1 MASRLRSFLVP
12 RVLIVARHFPPMGGA
27 GVHRTLASVRHL
39 GEHGFEPI
47 VVTGPARQAPRN
59 RWEPVD
65 EGLAQG
71 IPADVAVHRVA
82 TPEPDDLASRL
93 DRVLGRRSSLATWWI
108 EESVRL
114 GCEVGRDAD
123 VIITSCAPY
132 ETAFAG
138 ARIARTLGLPW
149 IADLEDPWALDEM
162 RIAPSRLHRAAD
174 RRAMGRALAT
184 ASAIV
189 MAAPEAAERVRR
201 AWPDLAARIPVTG
214 IPIGFEATAFPSA
227 RGEHDDIFRIVHT
240 GSLHTD
246 LGEHLRA
253 SSRRRAVLGGT
264 VRGLDILTRSHVFIS
279 EAIDQVLRSDPS
291 LAGRIELHLAGDM
304 TDRDLAV
311 AADRPYV
318 RVRGLLE
325 HAETV
330 ELMRSADLLFLP
342 MHDLPQGTRA
352 GLIPY
357 KTYEYLAA
365 RRPILAAVPD
375 GDVRDMLDP
384 VANVTVVRPADVDAM
399 ARAVRARLSAAAAV
413 GGREPDVPPPAQ
425 FECRESV
432 AQIAAVLETV
442 RGGRGLAEDW
452 TFVGA
457 DRR

>member
-1 MASRLRSFLVP
+1 VVVP
-12 RVLIVARHFPPMGGA
+12 RVLIIARHFPPMGGA

-39 GEHGFEPI
+39 AEHGFEPI
-47 VVTGPARQAPRN
+47 VVTGPARRAPRN
-59 RWEPVD
+59 RWEPLD

-71 IPADVAVHRVA
+71 LPDDVPVHRVA

-93 DRVLGRRSSLATWWI
+93 DRVIGRRSSLASWWI

-123 VIITSCAPY
+123 AIITSCAPY

-162 RIAPSRLHRAAD
+162 RIAPSALHRAAD
-174 RRAMGRALAT
+174 RRAMGRALAS

-189 MAAPEAAERVRR
+189 MAAPEAAERVKR
-201 AWPDLAARIPVTG
+201 AWPDLAARIPVQG
-214 IPIGFEATAFPSA
+214 IPIGYESTAFPA
-227 RGEHDDIFRIVHT
+227 TTGESDGIFRIVHT

-246 LGEHLRA
+246 LGEHLR
-253 SSRRRAVLGGT
+253 SSKGRRALLGGT
-264 VRGLDILTRSHVFIS
+264 VRDLDILTRSHVFIS
-279 EAIDQVLRSDPS
+279 EAIDRVLATDPA

-304 TDRDLAV
+304 TERDLAV
-311 AADRPYV
+311 IADRPYV
-318 RVRGLLE
+318 TTHGLLE

-330 ELMRSADLLFLP
+330 ALMRSADLLFLP
-342 MHDLPQGTRA
+342 MHDLPRGERA

-384 VANVTVVRPADVDAM
+384 LPNATVVRPANVSAM
-399 ARAVRARLSAAAAV
+399 AEAVRARIGAADAD
-413 GGREPDVPPPAQ
+413 GREPDVPPPARY
-425 FECRESV
+425 ECRESV
-432 AQIAAVLETV
+432 AQIAAVLEEV
-442 RGGRGLAEDW
+442 RDSSRAEDW
-452 TFVGA
+452 TFVASGG
-457 DRR
+457 R

>member
-1 MASRLRSFLVP
+1 
-12 RVLIVARHFPPMGGA
+12 MGGA

-39 GEHGFEPI
+39 GEHGFEPV
-47 VVTGPARQAPRN
+47 VVTGPARRAPRN
-59 RWEPVD
+59 RWEPLD
-65 EGLAQG
+65 EGLAEG
-71 IPADVAVHRVA
+71 LPGDVPVHRVA

-93 DRVLGRRSSLATWWI
+93 DRVLGRRSSLASWWI

-162 RIAPSRLHRAAD
+162 RIAPSALHRAAD

-184 ASAIV
+184 ASGIV

-201 AWPDLAARIPVTG
+201 AWPDLAARIPVVG
-214 IPIGFEATAFPSA
+214 IPIGFEATAFPPAASPPD
-227 RGEHDDIFRIVHT
+227 GILRIVHT

-246 LGEHLRA
+246 LGEHVRS
-253 SSRRRAVLGGT
+253 SSRRRALLGGT

-279 EAIDQVLRSDPS
+279 QAIDRALELDPT
-291 LAGRIELHLAGDM
+291 LAGRVELHLAGDM
-304 TDRDLAV
+304 TERDLAV
-311 AADRPYV
+311 IEGRPYV
-318 RVRGLLE
+318 RTHGLLQ

-330 ELMRSADLLFLP
+330 ALMRAADVLFLP
-342 MHDLPQGTRA
+342 MHDLPPGTRA

-375 GDVRDMLDP
+375 GDVRDMLAP
-384 VANVTVVRPADVDAM
+384 LPNAMVVRPADVEAM
-399 ARAVRARLSAAAAV
+399 SEAVRTRAAAAIAA
-413 GGREPDVPPPAQ
+413 GGREPDAPPPDEY
-425 FECRESV
+425 ECRESV
-432 AQIAAVLETV
+432 AQIAAVLDEV
-442 RGGRGLAEDW
+442 RHPRGQHENW
-452 TFVGA
+452 TFVGSG
-457 DRR
+457 RR

>member
-1 MASRLRSFLVP
+1 
-12 RVLIVARHFPPMGGA
+12 MGGA

-39 GEHGFEPI
+39 AEHGYEPI
-47 VVTGPARQAPRN
+47 VVTGPARRAPRN
-59 RWEPVD
+59 RWEPLD
-65 EGLAQG
+65 EGLAQRLPG
-71 IPADVAVHRVA
+71 DVPVHRVA

-93 DRVLGRRSSLATWWI
+93 DRVLGRRSSLASWWI
-108 EESVRL
+108 EESARL

-162 RIAPSRLHRAAD
+162 RIAPSGIHRAAD

-184 ASAIV
+184 ASGIV
-189 MAAPEAAERVRR
+189 MAAPEAAARVRR
-201 AWPDLAARIPVTG
+201 TWPDRAARIPVVG
-214 IPIGFEATAFPSA
+214 IPIGYEPAAFPEATREPD
-227 RGEHDDIFRIVHT
+227 GIFRIVHT

-253 SSRRRAVLGGT
+253 SSRRRSLLGGT
-264 VRGLDILTRSHVFIS
+264 VGGLDILTRSHVFIC
-279 EAIDQVLRSDPS
+279 EAIDRALASDPA
-291 LAGRIELHLAGDM
+291 LAGRVELHLAGDM
-304 TDRDLAV
+304 TDRDRAV
-311 AADRPYV
+311 VEGRSYV
-318 RVRGLLE
+318 RVHGLLE

-342 MHDLPQGTRA
+342 MHDLPDGVRA

-375 GDVRDMLDP
+375 GDVREMLEP
-384 VANVTVVRPADVDAM
+384 LPNATVVRPADVAAM
-399 ARAVRARLSAAAAV
+399 AQAVQARVAGASA
-413 GGREPDVPPPAQ
+413 GSGREPDMPPPGEY
-425 FECRESV
+425 ECRESV
-432 AQIAAVLETV
+432 AQIAALLDEL
-442 RGGRGLAEDW
+442 RGAGGDRQDW
-452 TFVGA
+452 TIVGSA
-457 DRR
+457 RR

>member
-1 MASRLRSFLVP
+1 VP
-12 RVLIVARHFPPMGGA
+12 
-27 GVHRTLASVRHL
+27 
-39 GEHGFEPI
+39 
-47 VVTGPARQAPRN
+47 
-59 RWEPVD
+59 
-65 EGLAQG
+65 
-71 IPADVAVHRVA
+71 VHRVA

-93 DRVLGRRSSLATWWI
+93 DRVLGRRSSLASWWI

-162 RIAPSRLHRAAD
+162 RIAPSGLHRAAD

-184 ASAIV
+184 AAGIV

-201 AWPDLAARIPVTG
+201 AWPALAGRIPVTG
-214 IPIGFEATAFPSA
+214 IPIGYEATAFPAATSA
-227 RGEHDDIFRIVHT
+227 PDGIFRIVHT

-246 LGEHLRA
+246 LGEHVRS
-253 SSRRRAVLGGT
+253 SSRRRALLGGT

-279 EAIDQVLRSDPS
+279 QAIDRALERDPA

-304 TDRDLAV
+304 TERDLAV
-311 AADRPYV
+311 VEGRPYV
-318 RVRGLLE
+318 RTHGLLE

-330 ELMRSADLLFLP
+330 ELMRAADLLFLP
-342 MHDLPQGTRA
+342 MHDLAPGTRA

-375 GDVRDMLDP
+375 GDVRDMLAP
-384 VANVTVVRPADVDAM
+384 LANATVVRPADVDAM
-399 ARAVRARLSAAAAV
+399 ADTVRTRVAAASAA
-413 GGREPDVPPPAQ
+413 GGREADKPPPDEY
-425 FECRESV
+425 ECRRSV
-432 AQIAAVLETV
+432 ARIAAVLDQV
-442 RGGRGLAEDW
+442 RGPGNHEENS

-457 DRR
+457 GRR